1 MKKLIQVL
9 FVLLISINSSIAQ
22 ELKSPNG
29 EFIMSFSLLQ
39 DGTPTYALSY
49 KNKPII
55 KSSKLGFELK
65 NDKNSL
71 LNGFVV
77 TNSKT
82 ATFDETWKPVWGEV
96 SQIRNHYNELAVTL
110 NQKSTDRLVVI
121 RFRLFDDGLGF
132 RYEFPEQK
140 NLVYFVIKNKD
151 SINLLIGGH
160 KNEQKKDIKKS
171 RIFIK

>member
-9 FVLLISINSSIAQ
+9 FVLLISINSSIGQ

-29 EFIMSFSLLQ
+29 KFSMNFSLLK
-39 DGTPTYALSY
+39 DGTPTYELSY

-71 LNGFVV
+71 LNGFVIS
-77 TNSKT
+77 NSKT

-96 SQIRNHYNELAVTL
+96 AQIRNHYNELAVTL
-110 NQKSTDRLVVI
+110 NQKSTDRLVVV

-140 NLVYFVIKNKD
+140 NLVYFVIKEEK
-151 SINLLIGGH
+151 I
-160 KNEQKKDIKKS
+160 
-171 RIFIK
+171 IFIKHALPFEL